1 MPSVV
6 LIVGAAGPGKSSL
19 CKFLHESGAVGATIS
34 CDAHRYVPGAGWAKR
49 PLREY
54 VDSVCAAIRAAE
66 EALGADALIA
76 VDTTVFDSSD
86 PEDARGACARYLCE
100 QKMVRKIVY
109 LHMDQARMQLGLI
122 TRIMRRAKG
131 VEPQNPAA
139 DETPQSVQRMLNKN
153 ARFDEV
159 TLPKIREFLAF
170 AKAANVPVL
179 EREAIPLPEVWDT
192 PVLDQ
197 AVFESYRSVVTD

>member
-19 CKFLHESGAVGATIS
+19 ANFLYESGAVGAVVS
-34 CDAHRYVPGAGWAKR
+34 SDAHRFVPGAGWTKR

-66 EALGADALIA
+66 AALGPTACIA

-86 PEDARGACARYLCE
+86 PEDARGVCARYLCE
-100 QKMVRKIVY
+100 HGMVRKVVY
-109 LHMDQARMQLGLI
+109 LHMDFARMQLGLI
-122 TRIMRRAKG
+122 TRSMRRAKG

-139 DETPQSVQRMLNKN
+139 DETPLSVQRLLNKN
-153 ARFDEV
+153 AMFDEV

-170 AKAANVPVL
+170 ASAAGVPVL
-179 EREAIPLPEVWDT
+179 EQEAIPLPEKWDAPT
-192 PVLDQ
+192 LDR
-197 AVFESYRSVVTD
+197 AVFEPYKTVVTD